1 MTTLNF
7 DILVLVFDHLTP
19 LEILHFSTVSQAVY
33 ATALHKAL
41 SSIRIETQLQL
52 HQTCTF
58 IFANSSLR
66 SPLVRTLTIACSSF
80 YEGNVIQKTC
90 AHDIWRLLSH
100 TTNLQHLLVER
111 VDRLLRVE
119 PRVKDAIAAFE
130 HLETLEYTKI
140 DSDTLGAGL
149 TSNLRSKPRKIIFD
163 SSE

>member
-1 MTTLNF
+1 M
-7 DILVLVFDHLTP
+7 
-19 LEILHFSTVSQAVY
+19 
-33 ATALHKAL
+33 
-41 SSIRIETQLQL
+41 
-52 HQTCTF
+52 
-58 IFANSSLR
+58 
-66 SPLVRTLTIACSSF
+66 
-80 YEGNVIQKTC
+80 
-90 AHDIWRLLSH
+90 SH

-130 HLETLEYTKI
+130 HLETLEYAKI